1 MPFLSSIRDLAA
13 RNRRLLANFSYISA
27 LEAVVLLV
35 PLLVY
40 PYLVRVLGQEVYG
53 LVITAQVLAGY
64 CSIAVDFGFRTVGA
78 RSVAVYRDSPRVL
91 SELLSAVCGVRLLV
105 WFVALGAYI
114 GLVRL
119 VPEYRAHTELFL
131 CAYTLT
137 FNELLFPQFFF
148 QGMEN
153 MRGVAIMNIAVRLVS
168 VVLLFVLIH
177 APSDYVYAPLLMGIG
192 YLLAGVASLWYIG
205 YRYGV
210 RLHWPRR
217 RYIRYMLHD
226 ALPILGTD
234 AICSVKDK
242 FNYLLIGSWVSME
255 WVVVYDLGARFT
267 SLLVKPAG
275 VVGTVLFPRL
285 AATQS
290 LSLFRRG
297 GVAVVGFTLLG
308 TVALFVLLPWIA
320 PLFIPGLSSLLEL
333 RIYMVAPLLLSISGY
348 LASEF
353 LIAFRYARYL
363 LWSIMVTTV
372 GYLVGLLVGIGVG
385 VHHSVLF
392 FVLLCVGSYLVE
404 LIYRVYVYQK
414 KTKALWA

>member
-1 MPFLSSIRDLAA
+1 
-13 RNRRLLANFSYISA
+13 
-27 LEAVVLLV
+27 
-35 PLLVY
+35 
-40 PYLVRVLGQEVYG
+40 
-53 LVITAQVLAGY
+53 
-64 CSIAVDFGFRTVGA
+64 
-78 RSVAVYRDSPRVL
+78 
-91 SELLSAVCGVRLLV
+91 
-105 WFVALGAYI
+105 
-114 GLVRL
+114 
-119 VPEYRAHTELFL
+119 
-131 CAYTLT
+131 
-137 FNELLFPQFFF
+137 
-148 QGMEN
+148 
-153 MRGVAIMNIAVRLVS
+153 
-168 VVLLFVLIH
+168 
-177 APSDYVYAPLLMGIG
+177 
-192 YLLAGVASLWYIG
+192 
-205 YRYGV
+205 
-210 RLHWPRR
+210 
-217 RYIRYMLHD
+217 
-226 ALPILGTD
+226 
-234 AICSVKDK
+234 
-242 FNYLLIGSWVSME
+242 ME

-285 AATQS
+285 AATRS

-414 KTKALWA
+414 KIKELCA